1 MATGALAKVGVEAVV
16 GGLSSFLGDMG
27 KVDSSIKGL
36 VGSGNLVS
44 SAFSSLGN
52 VISGMVGS
60 VFRVLEYTL
69 GTLLA
74 DAFRAVKDQIQE
86 VIQSS
91 IDLAGSLQSLRI
103 RLDNMNFNDLT
114 EDEKNM
120 ANAMDIVNQRTEE
133 QIDWIQKLSLATPFT
148 NDDISQVYSMARS
161 YGFADGEARG
171 FIDTLANFTAGMD
184 LGGDAMVRVI
194 RQFGQMSNKGK
205 IMQQDL
211 NAMAEGGMVPVNK
224 ILDLMREKTGLA
236 GGAFDEF
243 KKTGEGVELFIQTF
257 TEYVENNYANAAEK
271 ANRTFKN
278 ATDTFKDFLAT
289 FTAEGITTPILD
301 LLGGKIATINDQL
314 AARAP
319 EIEALF
325 VRIGQ
330 RVTEFLDVLLGG
342 TGGSD
347 TFAQGMIDSLDGV
360 ADWLDENSASIVE
373 WIEDAKIKF
382 GELKD
387 FLFGTEEKE
396 GAIQKF
402 GDWLMYDLLPFLQ
415 QQILPALSDLSDM
428 LFGSGGEDDLAT
440 SISEI
445 NNTPLQNILQIFKDL
460 QPAIEPVSELLAAF
474 GEVIIIAFGSDE
486 TQTFGEFV
494 RDTLVPTLK
503 DLAVW
508 VTNNKDLLAGLLKA
522 FLAMQ
527 VIMFLVNII
536 LSIIG
541 AFVQFGLVAGII
553 GTVTVVINTFVS
565 FMTWMGNTIAS
576 VLWFLF
582 TKFMDWK
589 NNVSQTFN
597 QVIDAIRNKDW
608 MGAGRA
614 VVDGIWRGIQNN
626 WNNLISL
633 VRSLAQNT
641 LNAFN
646 SVFGIRSPST
656 EMFDAGKNIIAGL
669 SNGITNSA
677 NQAVKAMKDAAVAV
691 SLPAVQI
698 TQMAMR
704 NMPTQAVSNTTNNYT
719 LNLNTSAP
727 VENVAADFA
736 MMESLAV

>member
-74 DAFRAVKDQIQE
+74 DAFRAVSEQIRE

-194 RQFGQMSNKGK
+194 RQFGQMRNKGK

-236 GGAFDEF
+236 GSAFDEF
-243 KKTGEGVELFIQTF
+243 KKTGEGVEMFIQTF
-257 TEYVENNYANAAEK
+257 TEYVNNNYANAAEK

-278 ATDTFKDFLAT
+278 ATDTFKDFLST
-289 FTAEGITTPILD
+289 FTAEGITVPILD

-314 AARAP
+314 QARAP

-342 TGGSD
+342 TGGAED
-347 TFAQGMIDSLDGV
+347 FAQGMIDGLDGI
-360 ADWLDENSASIVE
+360 ADWLDSNRDIIVQ
-373 WIEDAKIKF
+373 WIDTAKVRF
-382 GELKD
+382 AELKD
-387 FLFGTEEKE
+387 FLFGDETRE
-396 GAIQKF
+396 GAVQKF
-402 GDWLMYDLLPFLQ
+402 ARFLIDTLVPFIREQ
-415 QQILPALSDLSDM
+415 VLPAVGDLFKM
-428 LFGSGGEDDLAT
+428 LNGEEVTLGA
-440 SISEI
+440 
-445 NNTPLQNILQIFKDL
+445 NATPLQNLLQIFRDL
-460 QPAIEPVSELLAAF
+460 QPAVAPAIDLLKAF
-474 GEVIIIAFGSDE
+474 GDVIITAFGGDS
-486 TQTFGEFV
+486 TKTFGEFV

-503 DLAVW
+503 DLAIW

-541 AFVQFGLVAGII
+541 AFIQFGLVAGII

-608 MGAGRA
+608 MGAGQA

-633 VRSLAQNT
+633 VKSLAQNT

>member
-224 ILDLMREKTGLA
+224 ILDLMREKTGLT
-236 GGAFDEF
+236 GNEFDNF
-243 KKTGEGVELFIQTF
+243 KKTGEAVQMFIETF

-278 ATDTFKDFLAT
+278 ATNTFKDFLAT
-289 FTAEGITTPILD
+289 FTAEGITVPILD
-301 LLGGKIATINDQL
+301 LLGGKIATVNDQL
-314 AARAP
+314 QARAP
-319 EIEALF
+319 EIEAIF

-342 TGGSD
+342 AGGAD
-347 TFAQGMIDSLDGV
+347 NFTQGMIDSLEGV
-360 ADWLDENSASIVE
+360 ADWLDENRQIIVG
-373 WIEDAKIKF
+373 WIDMAKVRF

-387 FLFGTEEKE
+387 FLFGDETRE
-396 GAIQKF
+396 GAVQKF
-402 GDWLMYDLLPFLQ
+402 GHFLMEVLVPFVKEQ
-415 QQILPALSDLSDM
+415 VLPALGDLFKM
-428 LFGSGGEDDLAT
+428 MNGEEVTLGA
-440 SISEI
+440 
-445 NNTPLQNILQIFKDL
+445 NATPLQNLLQIFRDL
-460 QPAIEPVSELLAAF
+460 PPAVAPAIDLLRAF
-474 GEVIIIAFGSDE
+474 GDVIITAFGGDS
-486 TQTFGEFV
+486 TKTFGEFV

-608 MGAGRA
+608 VGAGRA

-633 VRSLAQNT
+633 VQSLAQNT

-704 NMPTQAVSNTTNNYT
+704 NMPTQAVSNTTNNFT

>member
-16 GGLSSFLGDMG
+16 GRLSSFLGDMG

-74 DAFRAVKDQIQE
+74 DAIRAVKDQIQE
-86 VIQSS
+86 VIQGS
-91 IDLAGSLQSLRI
+91 IDLAGSLQSLEI
-103 RLDNMNFNDLT
+103 RLNSFNYSQLT
-114 EDEKNM
+114 DEQREM
-120 ANAMDIVNQRTEE
+120 ANAMDLVSQATKE
-133 QIDWIQKLSLATPFT
+133 QIDWIQKLALATPFT
-148 NDDISQVYSMARS
+148 NEDISAVYFFGRS
-161 YGFADGEARG
+161 VGFTDEYTR
-171 FIDTLANFTAGMD
+171 DLTTTLADFVSAMD
-184 LGGDAMVRVI
+184 LGGDSMQGVI
-194 RQFGQMSNKGK
+194 KQFVQMERKGK
-205 IMQQDL
+205 IFQQDL
-211 NAMAEGGMVPVNK
+211 NVLAENGVEVNK
-224 ILDLMREKTGLA
+224 ILAIMEQKTGLT
-236 GGAFDEF
+236 GDAFDDF
-243 KKTGEGVELFIQTF
+243 KRSGEGVQMFIETF
-257 TEYVENNYANAAEK
+257 TEYVEKNYAGAGER

-278 ATDTFKDFLAT
+278 ATATFKDFLAT
-289 FTAEGITTPILD
+289 FTAEGITLPILD

-342 TGGSD
+342 SGGAED
-347 TFAQGMIDSLDGV
+347 FAQGMIDALDGV
-360 ADWLDENSASIVE
+360 ADWLDENRGKIIE
-373 WIEDAKIKF
+373 WIDNAKIKF

-387 FLFGTEEKE
+387 FLFGTEGKE

-402 GDWLMYDLLPFLQ
+402 GNWIMYDLLPFLR
-415 QQILPALSDLSDM
+415 QQILPALSDLNDM
-428 LFGSGGEDDLAT
+428 LFGAGGENDLAT

-445 NNTPLQNILQIFKDL
+445 NNTPLQNLLQIFRDL
-460 QPAIEPVSELLAAF
+460 QPAVTPAIDLLKAF
-474 GEVIIIAFGSDE
+474 GDVIITAFGGSATED
-486 TQTFGEFV
+486 FGTFV
-494 RDTLVPTLK
+494 RDELVPTLK
-503 DLAVW
+503 ELAAW
-508 VTNNKDLLAGLLKA
+508 VSNNKEGLALLLKA

-527 VIMFLVNII
+527 VITFITGII
-536 LSIIG
+536 LQIFG
-541 AFVQFGLVAGII
+541 AFVVFSKVTGII
-553 GTVTVVINTFVS
+553 LAVTVVINTFVS

-608 MGAGRA
+608 VGAGRA

-626 WNNLISL
+626 WSNLINL
-633 VRSLAQNT
+633 VKSLAQNT

-646 SVFGIRSPST
+646 SVFGIHSPST